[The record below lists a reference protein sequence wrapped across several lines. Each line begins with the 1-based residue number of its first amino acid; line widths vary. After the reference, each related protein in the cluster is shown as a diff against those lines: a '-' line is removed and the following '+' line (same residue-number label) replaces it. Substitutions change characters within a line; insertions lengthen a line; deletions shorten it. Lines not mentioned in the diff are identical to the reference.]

1 LDALGSSKTI
11 AEPPFSQK
19 EITMTRQF
27 SISSCISAYLFSAAS
42 WGTIYAL
49 LLSLTVPGL
58 AIGQGQDKPIE
69 APELEGGVAWLNTAK
84 PITLKSLRGK
94 IVLIDFWTLCCIN
107 CIHTLPDLAKLEKKY
122 ARELVVIGVHSPKF
136 ENEKETESI
145 RKALLRYE
153 VKHPVVNDANQRIWR
168 TYGAS
173 GWPSLVLI
181 DPDGNV
187 VAARSGE
194 GNYDLFD
201 RLISQLVKIHK
212 ANGTLDTKEFK
223 PELAKEA
230 SPEPLRFPGKVIAD
244 PASGRIFIADSTN
257 HRIVITDMSGK
268 VLEVAG
274 GNGPGMMDGT
284 FSVASFNDPQGMAL
298 FGDKLIVADRKN
310 HCVRAL
316 DLKAK
321 KVSRIA
327 GTGTQGQDRDGRGK
341 AIEVGLNSPWDVLV
355 NGKDLFIAL
364 AGHHQ
369 IWKMDLE
376 KETVSPFAG
385 NGRETL
391 RDGPLPRSSFAQPSG
406 LTTDGKTLWV
416 ADSETSSIRALPLD
430 GTGEVKTVVG
440 LDLFEFGDIDGEGDK
455 VRLQHALGVT
465 YLNGVLYVADTYN
478 NKLKTID
485 PQTRASK
492 GFLEGFHEP
501 GGLFAAS
508 DGKIYIAD
516 TNNHQ
521 ILIVDPK
528 TKEKKKLVIQG
539 LGLPKE

>member
-1 LDALGSSKTI
+1 MTK
-11 AEPPFSQK
+11 PFRVP
-19 EITMTRQF
+19 MTHVSTVF
-27 SISSCISAYLFSAAS
+27 SIGRRAGRFGVLLALFLNCF
-42 WGTIYAL
+42 G
-49 LLSLTVPGL
+49 PGMVQ
-58 AIGQGQDKPIE
+58 AQEKIE

-94 IVLIDFWTLCCIN
+94 IVLLDFWTLCCIN

-136 ENEKETESI
+136 ENEKETASI

-181 DPDGNV
+181 DPEGNV

-201 RLISQLVKIHK
+201 RMIGQLVKIHK
-212 ANGTLDTKEFK
+212 EKKTLDTKEFK
-223 PELAKEA
+223 PELDKEA

-257 HRIVITDMSGK
+257 HRIVITDMKGK
-268 VLEVAG
+268 VLDVAG
-274 GNGPGMMDGT
+274 GNGPGATDGP
-284 FSVASFNDPQGMAL
+284 FSAATFNDPQGLAL
-298 FGDKLIVADRKN
+298 FGNQLIVADRKN
-310 HCVRAL
+310 HSIRSL
-316 DLKAK
+316 DLKTK
-321 KVSRIA
+321 KVTRIA
-327 GTGTQGQDRDGRGK
+327 GTGIQGQDRDGRGK
-341 AIEVGLNSPWDVLV
+341 ALAVPLNSPWDVLV
-355 NGKDLFIAL
+355 QGKALFIAL

-376 KETVSPFAG
+376 QETIAPFAG

-391 RDGPLPRSSFAQPSG
+391 KDGPLSRSSFAQPSA
-406 LTTDGKTLWV
+406 LTTDGVTIWI
-416 ADSETSSIRALPLD
+416 ADSETSSIRSIPLD
-430 GTGEVKTVVG
+430 GNGEVKTLVG
-440 LDLFEFGDIDGEGDK
+440 LDLFEFGDIDGIGDQ

-465 YLNGVLYVADTYN
+465 YLDGVLYVADTYN
-478 NKLKTID
+478 SKLKTLD
-485 PQTRASK
+485 PKTRSSK
-492 GFLEGFHEP
+492 GFLDGFHEP
-501 GGLFAAS
+501 GGISAAS
-508 DGKIYIAD
+508 NGKLYVAD

-521 ILIVDPK
+521 IWIVDPK
-528 TKEKKKLVIQG
+528 TKEKEKLVIQG
-539 LGLPKE
+539 LGLPKP

>member
-1 LDALGSSKTI
+1 
-11 AEPPFSQK
+11 
-19 EITMTRQF
+19 MTRQL
-27 SISSCISAYLFSAAS
+27 SIPLHRRTYLFSTGC
-42 WGTIYAL
+42 WGAVFAL
-49 LLSLTVPGL
+49 LLSHLNPGL
-58 AIGQGQDKPIE
+58 AKGQGQDKPIE

-181 DPDGNV
+181 DPEGNV

-201 RLISQLVKIHK
+201 RLISQLVKVHK
-212 ANGTLDTKEFK
+212 AKGTLDTKEFK

-244 PASGRIFIADSTN
+244 PALGRIFIADSTN
-257 HRIVITDMSGK
+257 HRIVITDMKGK
-268 VLEVAG
+268 VLDVVG

-298 FGDKLIVADRKN
+298 NGDKLIVADRKN
-310 HCVRAL
+310 HVLRSL

-341 AIEVGLNSPWDVLV
+341 ALEVGLNSPWDVLV
-355 NGKDLFIAL
+355 HGKELFIAL

-369 IWKMDLE
+369 IWRMDLE
-376 KETVSPFAG
+376 KETIAPFAG

-391 RDGPLPRSSFAQPSG
+391 RDGPLARSCFAQPSG

-465 YLNGVLYVADTYN
+465 YLDGVLYVADTYN
-478 NKLKTID
+478 NKLKTLD
-485 PQTRASK
+485 PQTRTSK
-492 GFLEGFHEP
+492 AFLDGLHEP

-508 DGKIYIAD
+508 DGKLYVAD

-528 TKEKKKLVIQG
+528 TKVKKKLVIQG
-539 LGLPKE
+539 LELPKQ

>member
-1 LDALGSSKTI
+1 
-11 AEPPFSQK
+11 
-19 EITMTRQF
+19 MTRPMR
-27 SISSCISAYLFSAAS
+27 ISRIGGSHFLSFGTKALRNWVLSALF
-42 WGTIYAL
+42 
-49 LLSLTVPGL
+49 V
-58 AIGQGQDKPIE
+58 AIFGQGLVQSQEKIE

-136 ENEKETESI
+136 ENEKETASI

-181 DPDGNV
+181 DPEGNV

-212 ANGTLDTKEFK
+212 DKKTLDTKEFK
-223 PELAKEA
+223 PELDKEA

-244 PASGRIFIADSTN
+244 PASDRIFIADSTN
-257 HRIVITDMSGK
+257 HRIVITDLNGK
-268 VLEVAG
+268 VLDVAG
-274 GNGPGMMDGT
+274 GNGPGAVNGA
-284 FSVASFNDPQGMAL
+284 FSVASFNDPQGLAL
-298 FGDKLIVADRKN
+298 YGNQLIVADRKN
-310 HCVRAL
+310 HSLRSL
-316 DLKAK
+316 DLRTK
-321 KVSRIA
+321 KVTQLA
-327 GTGTQGQDRDGRGK
+327 GTGAQGQDRDGRGK
-341 AIEVGLNSPWDVLV
+341 ALEVALNSPWDVLV
-355 NGKDLFIAL
+355 QGKNLFIAL

-376 KETVSPFAG
+376 QQTIAPFAG

-391 RDGPLPRSSFAQPSG
+391 KDGPLPRSSFAQPSA
-406 LTTDGKTLWV
+406 LTTDGVTLWV
-416 ADSETSSIRALPLD
+416 ADSETSSIRSIPME
-430 GTGEVKTVVG
+430 GIGEVKTIVG
-440 LDLFEFGDIDGEGDK
+440 LDLFEFGDIDGSGDQ

-465 YLNGVLYVADTYN
+465 FLDGVLYVADTYN
-478 NKLKTID
+478 SKLKTLD
-485 PQTRASK
+485 PKTRTSK
-492 GFLEGFHEP
+492 SFLDGFHEP
-501 GGLFAAS
+501 GGIFAAS
-508 DGKIYIAD
+508 NGKLYVAD

-521 ILIVDPK
+521 IWVVDPK
-528 TKEKKKLVIQG
+528 TKDKQKLVIQG
-539 LGLPKE
+539 LALPKP

>member
-1 LDALGSSKTI
+1 
-11 AEPPFSQK
+11 
-19 EITMTRQF
+19 
-27 SISSCISAYLFSAAS
+27 
-42 WGTIYAL
+42 
-49 LLSLTVPGL
+49 
-58 AIGQGQDKPIE
+58 
-69 APELEGGVAWLNTAK
+69 
-84 PITLKSLRGK
+84 
-94 IVLIDFWTLCCIN
+94 
-107 CIHTLPDLAKLEKKY
+107 
-122 ARELVVIGVHSPKF
+122 
-136 ENEKETESI
+136 
-145 RKALLRYE
+145 
-153 VKHPVVNDANQRIWR
+153 
-168 TYGAS
+168 
-173 GWPSLVLI
+173 
-181 DPDGNV
+181 
-187 VAARSGE
+187 
-194 GNYDLFD
+194 
-201 RLISQLVKIHK
+201 
-212 ANGTLDTKEFK
+212 
-223 PELAKEA
+223 
-230 SPEPLRFPGKVIAD
+230 
-244 PASGRIFIADSTN
+244 
-257 HRIVITDMSGK
+257 
-268 VLEVAG
+268 
-274 GNGPGMMDGT
+274 
-284 FSVASFNDPQGMAL
+284 MAL

-376 KETVSPFAG
+376 KETIAPFAG

-455 VRLQHALGVT
+455 VRLQHALGVA
-465 YLNGVLYVADTYN
+465 YLGGVLYVADTYN

-485 PQTRASK
+485 PQTRTAK

-539 LGLPKE
+539 LELPKE